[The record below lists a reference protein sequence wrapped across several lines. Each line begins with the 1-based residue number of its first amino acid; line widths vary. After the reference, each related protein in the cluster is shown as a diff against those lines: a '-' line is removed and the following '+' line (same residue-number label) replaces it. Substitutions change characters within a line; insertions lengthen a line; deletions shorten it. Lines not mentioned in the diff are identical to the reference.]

1 MALKGNLRDF
11 SFTQLLNLI
20 NLAHKTGTLVVENPA
35 EVISVSF
42 REGKL
47 AYAQD
52 GNEKDNLIAILHR
65 FNRLSSAQQHALNER
80 LGHMSDKELGLVL
93 INANYLEQREILSC
107 MQVYFTDILNQ
118 LFTWVE
124 GLFRFETDRLPPADK
139 ITVRMDLENI
149 ILAGTHLLQEEDQLL
164 DEIPNLDLALK
175 FIDCAGVN
183 IRDLNLNAQ
192 ERRVISSI
200 NPGISIRQ
208 IASSN
213 QLSENEIR
221 RVVNSLMQA
230 GMVEIMRPEG
240 LRHPLPILNRP
251 SRPVPAGITAQKSLI
266 NRLINRIR
274 AI

>member
-1 MALKGNLRDF
+1 MALKGDLRDF
-11 SFTQLLNLI
+11 SVTQLLNLI
-20 NLAHKTGTLVVENPA
+20 NLARKTGTLVVESPV
-35 EVISVSF
+35 EVVSISF

-80 LGHMSDKELGLVL
+80 LGHMSDKELGLAL
-93 INANYLEQREILSC
+93 INANYLEQGEILSC
-107 MQVYFTDILNQ
+107 MQFYFTGILNQ

-124 GLFRFETDRLPPADK
+124 GLFHFETDRLPPAGK
-139 ITVRMDLENI
+139 ITVRVDLENI
-149 ILAGTHLLQEEDQLL
+149 ILDGTHRQQEHERLL
-164 DEIPNLDLALK
+164 DEIPNLDMVLK
-175 FIDCAGVN
+175 FNDCGGMN
-183 IRDLNLNAQ
+183 MRDLKLNNV
-192 ERRVISSI
+192 ERRVVSSI
-200 NPGISIRQ
+200 HPGISIRQ

-213 QLSENEIR
+213 HLDENEIR
-221 RVVNSLMQA
+221 RAVYSLVQA

-240 LRHPLPILNRP
+240 IRHPLPIMNRP
-251 SRPVPAGITAQKSLI
+251 TRTINAGIPAQKSLI